1 MPKMTTLNVRIGGGL
16 SEFVS
21 GVIGERGDFDNAS
34 EYVRD
39 LIRRDKAR
47 AERDA
52 FDAKKA
58 ALSQAFNLP
67 DETYREVSLDDVIA
81 RNLARRG

>member
-16 SEFVS
+16 RDFVS
-21 GVIGERGDFDNAS
+21 GVIGERGDYDNAS

-47 AERDA
+47 IEQDA
-52 FDAKKA
+52 FEAKRA
-58 ALSQAFNLP
+58 ALQQAFGLP
-67 DETYREVSLDDVIA
+67 DKAYREVSLGEVIA
-81 RNLARRG
+81 RNLAKRR